1 MDIPRQGV
9 ARKKKLRRYIY
20 IFLIVLAV
28 PLITFGLSK
37 LKPAPPSVDR
47 GTVVID
53 AVKRGP
59 LNRNVNGLG
68 TLVPEDIRWIAAVTS
83 GRVEKR
89 LVQQGA
95 KVTPDTVLVELSN
108 PELDQSLVE
117 AESQLNSAQ
126 AEYQNKKVELEAQL
140 LNQQAAAATVEAD
153 YKQAKLTAEANEQ
166 LVREGLVSDLILKQ
180 SRGKFE
186 ELTTRLELEK
196 KRLTINT
203 EAVKTQLAVSQAKL
217 DQLKALAALRRQQR
231 DQLRVR
237 AGMHGVLQQMVVEVG
252 QQVALGANLCR
263 VADMTKLK
271 AQIRIAETQLKDM
284 AIGQV
289 ATIDTRNGI
298 VPGHVM
304 RIDPAAENGT
314 VTVDVSLEG
323 ALPPGTRADMG
334 VDGRIE
340 LERLVDVLYVQRPA
354 FGQEK
359 STITLFKLEP
369 DEKTAIR
376 TQVTLGRHSVTHI
389 EIVEGLKVGDKVILS
404 DTSQW
409 DNVDRIRLN

>member
-1 MDIPRQGV
+1 MDIPRQGI
-9 ARKKKLRRYIY
+9 ARKKKLRRYLY
-20 IFLIVLAV
+20 IALIVLAI

-95 KVTPDTVLVELSN
+95 QVTTETVLLELSN
-108 PELDQSLVE
+108 PELDQSLME

-126 AEYQNKKVELEAQL
+126 AEYQNKRVELEGQL

-153 YKQAKLTAEANEQ
+153 YTQAKLTAEANEQ

-180 SRGKFE
+180 SRGKHA

-196 KRLTINT
+196 KRLAINT
-203 EAVKTQLAVSQAKL
+203 EAVKTQLAVSQAQL
-217 DQLKALAALRRQQR
+217 DQRKALAALRRQQH

-237 AGMHGVLQQMVVEVG
+237 AGMNGVLQQMVVEVG
-252 QQVALGANLCR
+252 QQVAPGGNLCR

-271 AQIRIAETQLKDM
+271 AEIRVAETQLKDM
-284 AIGQV
+284 AIGQL
-289 ATIDTRNGI
+289 ATIDTRNGV
-298 VPGHVM
+298 VPGHVI
-304 RIDPAAENGT
+304 RIDPAAQNGT

-340 LERLVDVLYVQRPA
+340 LERLLDVLYVQRPA

>member
-9 ARKKKLRRYIY
+9 ARKKKLRRYLY
-20 IFLIVLAV
+20 IALILLAI
-28 PLITFGLSK
+28 PLITIGLSR
-37 LKPAPPSVDR
+37 LKPAAPTVER

-53 AVKRGP
+53 TVKRGP
-59 LNRNVNGLG
+59 MYRDVRGLG

-89 LVQQGA
+89 LVQQGTR
-95 KVTPDTVLVELSN
+95 VTPDTVLLELSN
-108 PELDQSLVE
+108 PELDQSVME

-126 AEYQNKKVELEAQL
+126 AEYQNKKVELETQL

-153 YKQAKLTAEANEQ
+153 YVQAKLTLEANEQ
-166 LVREGLVSDLILKQ
+166 LAREGLVSDLILKQ
-180 SRGKFE
+180 SRGRAA
-186 ELTTRLELEK
+186 ELTTRFELEK
-196 KRLTINT
+196 KRIAINT
-203 EAVKTQLAVSQAKL
+203 EAVKTQLAVSQAQL
-217 DQLKALAALRRQQR
+217 DQRKALANLRRQQK

-237 AGMHGVLQQMVVEVG
+237 AGMNGVLQQMVVEVG
-252 QQVALGANLCR
+252 QQVAPGANLCR

-271 AQIRIAETQLKDM
+271 AQVRVAETQLKDM

-289 ATIDTRNGI
+289 ASIDTRNGI
-298 VPGHVM
+298 VAGRVM

-314 VTVDVSLEG
+314 VTVDVALEG
-323 ALPPGTRADMG
+323 ELPAGARPDMT

-340 LERLVDVLYVQRPA
+340 LERLTDVIYVQRPA

-369 DEKTAIR
+369 DEKSAVR
-376 TQVTLGRHSVTHI
+376 TKVSLGRQSVTLI
-389 EIVEGLKVGDKVILS
+389 EILDGLKVGDKVILS
-404 DTSQW
+404 DTTQW

>member
-9 ARKKKLRRYIY
+9 ARKKKLRRYLY

-28 PLITFGLSK
+28 PLITIGLSK

-89 LVQQGA
+89 LAQQGA
-95 KVTPDTVLVELSN
+95 KVTPDTVLLELSN

-153 YKQAKLTAEANEQ
+153 YTQARLTLEANEQ
-166 LVREGLVSDLILKQ
+166 LVKEGLVSDLILKQ
-180 SRGKFE
+180 SRGKFG
-186 ELTTRLELEK
+186 ELSTRRELEK
-196 KRLTINT
+196 KRLAINT

-231 DQLRVR
+231 DQLRVK

-252 QQVALGANLCR
+252 QQVAPGANLCR

-289 ATIDTRNGI
+289 ATIDTRNGV
-298 VPGHVM
+298 VPGHVI

-323 ALPPGTRADMG
+323 ELPPGTRADMG

-369 DEKTAIR
+369 DEKTAVR
-376 TQVTLGRHSVTHI
+376 TRVTLGRHSVTHI

-409 DNVDRIRLN
+409 DNDDRIRLN

>member
-9 ARKKKLRRYIY
+9 ARKKKLRRYLY
-20 IFLIVLAV
+20 IALILLTI
-28 PLITFGLSK
+28 PLITIGLSR
-37 LKPAPPSVDR
+37 LKPAAPTVER

-53 AVKRGP
+53 TVKRGP
-59 LNRNVNGLG
+59 MYRDVRGLG

-89 LVQQGA
+89 LVQQGTR
-95 KVTPDTVLVELSN
+95 VTPETVLLELSN
-108 PELDQSLVE
+108 PELDQSVME

-126 AEYQNKKVELEAQL
+126 AEYQNKKVELETQL

-153 YKQAKLTAEANEQ
+153 YVQAKLTAEANEQ
-166 LVREGLVSDLILKQ
+166 LAKEGLVSDLILKQ
-180 SRGKFE
+180 SRGRAA
-186 ELTTRLELEK
+186 ELTTRFELEK
-196 KRLTINT
+196 KRIAINT
-203 EAVKTQLAVSQAKL
+203 EAVKTQLAVSQAQL
-217 DQLKALAALRRQQR
+217 DQRKALAGLRRQQK

-252 QQVALGANLCR
+252 QQVAPGANLCR

-271 AQIRIAETQLKDM
+271 AQVRVAETQLKDM

-289 ATIDTRNGI
+289 ASIDTRNG
-298 VPGHVM
+298 VVAGHVI

-314 VTVDVSLEG
+314 VTVDVALEG
-323 ALPPGTRADMG
+323 ELPAGARPDMT

-340 LERLVDVLYVQRPA
+340 LERLTDVIYVQRPA

-369 DEKTAIR
+369 DEKTAVR
-376 TQVTLGRHSVTHI
+376 TKVSLGRQSVTLI
-389 EIVEGLKVGDKVILS
+389 EILDGLKVGDKVILS

>member
-9 ARKKKLRRYIY
+9 ARKKKLRRYLY
-20 IFLIVLAV
+20 LFLVALAI

-89 LVQQGA
+89 LAQQGA
-95 KVTPDTVLVELSN
+95 KVTPDTVLLELSN

-153 YKQAKLTAEANEQ
+153 FKQAKLTAEANEQ
-166 LVREGLVSDLILKQ
+166 LVKEGLVSDLILKQ
-180 SRGKFE
+180 SRGKFA

-196 KRLTINT
+196 KRLAINT

-217 DQLKALAALRRQQR
+217 DQIAALAALRRQQR
-231 DQLRVR
+231 DQLRVK

-252 QQVALGANLCR
+252 QQVAPGANLCR

-289 ATIDTRNGI
+289 ATIDTRNGV
-298 VPGHVM
+298 VPGHVI

-323 ALPPGTRADMG
+323 ELPPGTRADMG

-369 DEKTAIR
+369 DEKTAVR

-389 EIVEGLKVGDKVILS
+389 EIVEGLKAGEKVILS

>member
-9 ARKKKLRRYIY
+9 ARKKKLRRFLYIG
-20 IFLIVLAV
+20 LGLLAI
-28 PLITFGLSK
+28 PLVTIGLSK
-37 LKPAPPSVDR
+37 LQPAAPTVER

-59 LNRNVNGLG
+59 MLRNVRGLG
-68 TLVPEDIRWIAAVTS
+68 TLIPEDIRWIPAVTS

-89 LVQQGA
+89 LVQQGTQ
-95 KVTPDTVLVELSN
+95 VTPDTVLLELSN
-108 PELDQSLVE
+108 PELDQSVME
-117 AESQLNSAQ
+117 ADSQLNSAL
-126 AEYQNKKVELEAQL
+126 AEYQNKRVELETQL

-153 YKQAKLTAEANEQ
+153 FVQARLTLEANEQ
-166 LVREGLVSDLILKQ
+166 LSKEGLVSELILKQ
-180 SRGKFE
+180 SRGRAE
-186 ELTTRLELEK
+186 ELTTRRDLEK
-196 KRLTINT
+196 KRIAINT
-203 EAVKTQLAVSQAKL
+203 EAVKTQLAVSQALL
-217 DQLKALAALRRQQR
+217 DQRKALAQLRRQQK

-252 QQVALGANLCR
+252 QQVAPGANLAR
-263 VADMTKLK
+263 VADMKKLK

-298 VPGHVM
+298 IPGRVI

-314 VTVDVSLEG
+314 VAVDVALEG
-323 ALPPGTRADMG
+323 ELPPGARPDMS
-334 VDGRIE
+334 VDGNIE
-340 LERLVDVLYVQRPA
+340 LERLHDVLYVQRPT

-369 DEKTAIR
+369 DEKTANR
-376 TQVTLGRHSVTHI
+376 VQVTLGRQAVTTI
-389 EIVEGLKVGDKVILS
+389 EIVSGLNVGDKVILS

>member
-9 ARKKKLRRYIY
+9 ARKKKLKRYFVIA
-20 IFLIVLAV
+20 LVVLAV
-28 PLITFGLSK
+28 PLITYLLSG

-83 GRVEKR
+83 GRVERR

-95 KVTPDTVLVELSN
+95 KVTPDTVLLELSN
-108 PELDQSLVE
+108 PELDQSVVE
-117 AESQLNSAQ
+117 AESQLNSAL

-140 LNQQAAAATVEAD
+140 LNQQALAATVEAD
-153 YKQAKLTAEANEQ
+153 YTQAKLTKEANEQ

-180 SRGKFE
+180 SRGKFA

-196 KRLTINT
+196 RRLAINT
-203 EAVKTQLAVSQAKL
+203 EAVKTQLAVSQARL
-217 DQLKALAALRRQQR
+217 DQQKALAALRRQQR

-237 AGMHGVLQQMVVEVG
+237 AGMTGVLQQMVVEVG
-252 QQVALGANLCR
+252 QQVQPGANLCR

-298 VPGHVM
+298 VPGHVI

-340 LERLVDVLYVQRPA
+340 LERLLDVLYVQRPA

-369 DEKTAIR
+369 DEKTAVR